1 LQTELDKALLA
12 RNEGVPM
19 KAEIFRPLAGAL
31 LLALVTEPSAA
42 KEKLSIALNIDPS
55 HAAMTYA
62 IRTGKVSSDLVELDM
77 HFLDVNAMTQAASS
91 RRFDIL
97 QLSALAVPRA
107 IIQGLG
113 MKILGI
119 SSNGP
124 PGSGRDI
131 WVKKDS
137 PLEKP
142 EDLKGKTLGVYS
154 LATGSVTL
162 VRIALWKHYGFNVS
176 ATDGDFTMKQMQM
189 AAMPAALAT
198 GQVDASMLANIQA
211 YQSAKSG
218 DFRSLIS
225 TDKINIGLFGTRP
238 IAAVFI
244 GYDDKLATQ
253 REAYRAA
260 MIMLRD
266 SRNYA
271 RSHPDEVYP
280 TVAAAENID
289 EHFLRIWED
298 EYQGFPVSIND
309 KDVVA
314 LDKLWGWSKELGILP
329 ETVPAAEAIW
339 DGAPRD

>member
-1 LQTELDKALLA
+1 METSKCRLAIGVLLA
-12 RNEGVPM
+12 
-19 KAEIFRPLAGAL
+19 AL
-31 LLALVTEPSAA
+31 YASQGHA
-42 KEKLSIALNIDPS
+42 KEKLSIALNVDPS

-62 IRTGKVSSDLVELDM
+62 IRTGKVSSDLVDLDI
-77 HFLDVNAMTQAASS
+77 HLLDVNALSQATSS

-97 QLSALAVPRA
+97 QLSALVVPRA
-107 IIQGLG
+107 ITQGLG
-113 MKILGI
+113 VKILGI

-137 PLEKP
+137 PLQKP

-154 LATGSVTL
+154 LSTGSVTL

-176 ATDGDFTMKQMQM
+176 ATNGDFTMKQMQM

-211 YQSAKSG
+211 YQSSKSG
-218 DFRSLIS
+218 NIRSLIS
-225 TDKINIGLFGTRP
+225 TDKINIGLFGSRP

-244 GYDDKLATQ
+244 GYDDKLAAK
-253 REAYRAA
+253 RELYRAA
-260 MIMLRD
+260 MMLLRD

-271 RSHPDEVYP
+271 RSHPDDVYP
-280 TVAAAENID
+280 KVAATENVD

-309 KDVVA
+309 NDIRS
-314 LDKLWGWSKELGILP
+314 LDKLWLWSKELGILP
-329 ETVPAAEAIW
+329 ETVPATTAVW
-339 DGAPRD
+339 DNAPRE

>member
-1 LQTELDKALLA
+1 MRT
-12 RNEGVPM
+12 RM
-19 KAEIFRPLAGAL
+19 FRLWAVFL
-31 LLALVTEPSAA
+31 LLALAAESGVA
-42 KEKLSIALNIDPS
+42 KEKLSIGLNVDPS

-77 HFLDVNAMTQAASS
+77 HFIDVNTMTQAASS

-107 IIQGLG
+107 IVQGLG
-113 MKILGI
+113 MRILGI

-137 PLEKP
+137 PLQKP
-142 EDLKGKTLGVYS
+142 EDLKGKSLGVYS

-176 ATDGDFTMKQMQM
+176 ATNGDFTMKQMQM
-189 AAMPAALAT
+189 ASMPAALAT
-198 GQVDASMLANIQA
+198 GQIDASMLANIQA

-218 DFRSLIS
+218 NFRSLIS
-225 TDKINIGLFGTRP
+225 TDKINIGLFGSRP

-244 GYDDKLATQ
+244 GYDDKLTAK
-253 REAYRAA
+253 RDLYRAA
-260 MIMLRD
+260 MLMLRD

-271 RSHPDEVYP
+271 RAHPDEVYP
-280 TVAAAENID
+280 KVAAAENVD
-289 EHFLRIWED
+289 EQFLRIWED
-298 EYQGFPVSIND
+298 EYQGFPVSIVDND
-309 KDVVA
+309 IRS
-314 LDKLWGWSKELGILP
+314 LDKLWAWSKELGILP
-329 ETVPAAEAIW
+329 ETVPAANAVW
-339 DGAPRD
+339 DGAPRE

>member
-1 LQTELDKALLA
+1 MKAKACRLLSGVLLSTLLA
-12 RNEGVPM
+12 AP
-19 KAEIFRPLAGAL
+19 AF
-31 LLALVTEPSAA
+31 A
-42 KEKLSIALNIDPS
+42 KEKLSIALNVDPS

-62 IRTGKVSSDLVELDM
+62 IRNGKVSSELVELDM
-77 HFLDVNAMTQAASS
+77 HFIDVNAMTQAAGT

-107 IIQGLG
+107 ITQGLG

-137 PLEKP
+137 PLQKP
-142 EDLKGKTLGVYS
+142 EDLKGKSLGVYS

-162 VRIALWKHYGFNVS
+162 VRIALWKKFGFNVA
-176 ATDGDFTMKQMQM
+176 ATGGDFTMKQMQM

-198 GQVDASMLANIQA
+198 GQIDASMLANIQA
-211 YQSAKSG
+211 YRASKSG
-218 DFRSLIS
+218 EFRSLIS
-225 TDKINIGLFGTRP
+225 TDRLNIELFGTRP

-244 GYDDKLATQ
+244 GYDDKLAAK

-280 TVAAAENID
+280 AVAAAENID
-289 EHFLRIWED
+289 EQFLRIWED
-298 EYQGFPVSIND
+298 EYQGFPVSVTD
-309 KDVVA
+309 KDIGA
-314 LDKLWGWSKELGILP
+314 LDKLWQLSKELSILP
-329 ETVPAAEAIW
+329 ETVPAKDAVW
-339 DGAPRD
+339 DGAPRE